1 MKQREFKNKYTNLL
15 SVTVLVTVCAL
26 PSFYA
31 WSEEEDTTYEFN
43 SGFIIGS
50 QENVD
55 FDRFNTTGI
64 SPGKY
69 SVDVYTNG
77 SWKGRY
83 DLDFVAKENGQL
95 GTCYTPTLLSDLGI
109 NVEKF
114 APTAKLDSKECLF
127 LTQWNSDP
135 DVTDTFH
142 SSTLRV
148 DISVPQIY
156 EQKSSRG
163 YVSEQFWE
171 TGIPALNLGYMSN
184 YYDSHSNGNNNASA
198 YLGLNAGLSYDGWL
212 LKHIGNLNWQRKEGA
227 NWHSNQTY
235 LQRPIIG
242 LKSKAT
248 AGQFYTD
255 GDMFDSISL
264 LGAKIATDDT
274 MYPDSM
280 SSFVPEIRGVAQSNA
295 LVTVKQNDVVIY
307 QTSVSPGPF
316 NLNDV
321 YPSGYGN
328 DLVVTIKEADGSESS
343 FSVPYTSMA
352 QLLRP
357 GYTRYQL
364 SGGKSDAKG
373 ISNRPFIMQGTLQHG
388 LNNTFTLYGGVTAFD
403 DYQAYLLGAGV
414 NTVIGAVAVDVT
426 QSRTVFNQKTDMG
439 QSYRFTFNKLFSDT
453 DTNLVLAAY
462 RYSTEDYY
470 SLSNAL
476 YTIDA
481 DKKGIDSSLGREKNG
496 FSYTINQN
504 LPYDLGSFYFT
515 GRISSYWNRSGIEKQ
530 YQLNYNNQFER
541 FSYGISFMR
550 VYSDNTQRTQDDRV
564 SLNVNFPLYFGD
576 RNYAAITSNT
586 IFNNDKFGSSQ
597 VGVNGSFDAD
607 NNWTYGLNTSFEER
621 GNSNFA
627 LNTGY
632 QTSVVNTNANYSQ
645 GNGYHQYGASANGS
659 MVVHAG
665 GVTFSPNT
673 SSTIALIEAKGAE
686 GASVMG
692 SQNTKIDSHGYALAP
707 YVRPYRINNVDID
720 PKGSPEDIVFN
731 STTAQVVPYEGSVV
745 KVVFDTKVEKN
756 AVYSVVRPNNKA
768 LPFGAN
774 VLDPQGSYIGVV
786 GQGGTVFISNNESKL
801 ATVKWEGGEC
811 SFPLT
816 AENSQ
821 ESLCQ

>member
-1 MKQREFKNKYTNLL
+1 MKQRELKNKYINLL
-15 SVTVLVTVCAL
+15 SVTGLVTVCAL

-31 WSEEEDTTYEFN
+31 WSEEDTTYEFN

-55 FDRFNTTGI
+55 LERFNTTGI

-95 GTCYTPTLLSDLGI
+95 GTCYTPALLSELGI

-114 APTAKLDSKECLF
+114 APMAKLDSKECLF

-135 DVTDTFH
+135 DVRDTFH

-184 YYDSHSNGNNNASA
+184 YYDSHSDGNNNASA

-212 LKHIGNLNWQRKEGA
+212 LKHIGNLSWQHNDGT

-235 LQRPIIG
+235 LQRPIASW
-242 LKSKAT
+242 KSKAT

-280 SSFVPEIRGVAQSNA
+280 STFVPEIRGVAQSNA

-357 GYTRYQL
+357 GYTRYQF

-414 NTVIGAVAVDVT
+414 NTVIGAVALDVT
-426 QSRTVFNQKTDMG
+426 QSRAVFKQRTDMG
-439 QSYRFTFNKLFSDT
+439 QSYRFTFNKLFSET
-453 DTNLVLAAY
+453 DTNLMLAAY

-476 YTIDA
+476 YAIDA
-481 DKKGIDSSLGREKNG
+481 DKKGRDSSLGREKNG

-530 YQLNYNNQFER
+530 YQLNYNNQFGR

-550 VYSDNTQRTQDDRV
+550 VYSDNAQGSQDDRI

-576 RNYAAITSNT
+576 NRYATISSNT
-586 IFNNDKFGSSQ
+586 TFNNDKFDVSQ
-597 VGVNGSFDAD
+597 AGINGSFDAD
-607 NNWTYGLNTSFEER
+607 NNWTYGLNTSVENG
-621 GNSNFA
+621 GNKNLSIT
-627 LNTGY
+627 TGY
-632 QTSVVNTNANYSQ
+632 QTPVVSTNANYSQ
-645 GNGYHQYGASANGS
+645 GQGYRQYGVSANGS
-659 MVVHAG
+659 MLVHAG
-665 GVTFSPNT
+665 GVTLSPNT
-673 SSTIALIEAKGAE
+673 ASTVALIEAKGAE
-686 GASVMG
+686 GATVMG
-692 SQNTKIDSHGYALAP
+692 AQNTKIDSQGYAVAP
-707 YVRPYRINNVDID
+707 YVRPYRINNVELD
-720 PKGSPEDIVFN
+720 PKGSSEDIVFIN
-731 STTAQVVPYEGSVV
+731 TTAQVVPYEGSVV
-745 KVVFDTKVEKN
+745 KVTFGTKVEKN
-756 AVYSVVRPNNKA
+756 EVYNVVRAGNKP

-774 VLDPQGSYIGVV
+774 VVNAGGDYIGIV
-786 GQGGTVFISNNESKL
+786 GQGGTVFITNNESKL
-801 ATVKWEGGEC
+801 ATVKWDGGEC
-811 SFPLT
+811 SFSLT
-816 AENSQ
+816 AGNSQ

>member
-1 MKQREFKNKYTNLL
+1 MKQRELKYKYSNIL
-15 SVTVLVTVCAL
+15 SVTGLVTVCAL

-31 WSEEEDTTYEFN
+31 WSEEETTYEFN

-95 GTCYTPTLLSDLGI
+95 GTCYTPALLSDLGI

-114 APTAKLDSKECLF
+114 APAASLDSKECLF
-127 LTQWNSDP
+127 LNQWNSEA
-135 DVTDTFH
+135 DVSDIFH
-142 SSTLRV
+142 TSTLRV

-171 TGIPALNLGYMSN
+171 TGIPALNLGYMGN
-184 YYDSHSNGNNNASA
+184 YYDSHSNDNNSASA
-198 YLGLNAGLSYDGWL
+198 YLGLNAGLSYDGWM
-212 LKHIGNLNWQRKEGA
+212 LKHIGNLSWQCKEGA
-227 NWHSNQTY
+227 SWHSNQTY
-235 LQRPIIG
+235 LQRPVAS
-242 LKSKAT
+242 LKAKAT

-264 LGAKIATDDT
+264 LGARIATDDS

-295 LVTVKQNDVVIY
+295 LVTVRQNDVVIY
-307 QTSVSPGPF
+307 QASVSPGPF
-316 NLNDV
+316 NLTDV

-328 DLVVTIKEADGSESS
+328 DLVVTVKEADGSESS
-343 FSVPYTSMA
+343 FSVPYTSLA

-364 SGGKSDAKG
+364 SGGKSDAEG

-388 LNNTFTLYGGVTAFD
+388 LNNTFTLYGGLTAFD

-439 QSYRFTFNKLFSDT
+439 QSYRFTFNKLFSET

-462 RYSTEDYY
+462 RYSTEDYF

-476 YTIDA
+476 YAIDS
-481 DKKGIDSSLGREKNG
+481 DKKGMNSSLGREKNG

-504 LPYDLGSFYFT
+504 LPYELGSFYFT

-530 YQLNYNNQFER
+530 YQLNYTNQYDR
-541 FSYGISFMR
+541 VSYGVSFMR
-550 VYSDNTQRTQDDRV
+550 VYSDNTQRSQDDRV

-576 RNYAAITSNT
+576 NHYTTITSNT
-586 IFNNDKFGSSQ
+586 TFNNDKFGSSQ
-597 VGVNGSFDAD
+597 VGANGSFDAD
-607 NNWTYGLNTSFEER
+607 NNWTYGLNTSVEN
-621 GNSNFA
+621 GGSSNFA

-632 QTSVVNTNANYSQ
+632 QTPVVTTNANYSQ
-645 GNGYHQYGASANGS
+645 GQGYRQYGASANGS
-659 MVVHAG
+659 MIVHSG
-665 GVTFSPNT
+665 GVTLSPNT

-692 SQNTKIDSHGYALAP
+692 SHNTKIDSRGYAVAP
-707 YVRPYRINNVDID
+707 YVRPYRINNIDLD
-720 PKGSPEDIVFN
+720 PKGSPEDIVFS

-745 KVVFDTKVEKN
+745 KVVFDTKIEKN
-756 AVYSVVRPNNKA
+756 EVYNVIRAGNKT

-774 VLDPQGSYIGVV
+774 VVDSKGDYIGIV
-786 GQGGTVFISNNESKL
+786 GQGGTVFISNNESKI